1 MQNKASVVVGLS
13 GRNLKDLDL
22 FSKSD
27 PYVIISRQTQPGG
40 AFVPLRKSETI
51 NNNLNPDW
59 KDFLIYESELGT
71 GTNDDIEIEVFD
83 DDGKPG
89 KDRNDQSIGF
99 IKTRVSKLKAGESFE
114 IRSRKKGGVTGKV
127 VVRTLR
133 RNPGADSQPTAQTG
147 NYPNSQ
153 SSGYP
158 AAAGG
163 GYPAP
168 SNPGYPAPANPGY
181 QSGPGGGS
189 GYPPPATYQPAPGVY
204 PTLPQGGAPG
214 TGYPG
219 APPPSA
225 YPGHATSG
233 QPGMVYPHVPSPAS
247 ATLPYPVQPGPG
259 MVHQG
264 QQQSPGPYPGQDN
277 SGRKNSQGLISQMAG
292 VVRPA
297 NPGGAG
303 GFRLP

>member
-1 MQNKASVVVGLS
+1 MSPSWGLEQTMTS
-13 GRNLKDLDL
+13 SEFTALL
-22 FSKSD
+22 FYC
-27 PYVIISRQTQPGG
+27 PIN
-40 AFVPLRKSETI
+40 FNNMLFLR
-51 NNNLNPDW
+51 
-59 KDFLIYESELGT
+59 
-71 GTNDDIEIEVFD
+71 IEVFD

-163 GYPAP
+163 GYPAAAGGGYP
-168 SNPGYPAPANPGY
+168 ALSNPGYPAPANPGY

-264 QQQSPGPYPGQDN
+264 QQQSPGPYPGQDY